1 MTLLRSLK
9 RKWKNRPRTR
19 KEWIALYVSYLKR
32 IPERQYWPIFIILSL
47 YFVVPMSE
55 ITVTLGAI
63 LYFKFEKRVRPVIEK
78 LTNRLPDWLRYG
90 GSIIFFLVMIDD
102 TLFYFGLMALAA
114 WSTKQVQKSN
124 SETGTDPS
132 HSEDTVLEL
141 QGNQETHETDR
152 NS

>member
-19 KEWIALYVSYLKR
+19 KGWIDLYISYLKR

-55 ITVTLGAI
+55 ITVTLGAL
-63 LYFKFEKRVRPVIEK
+63 LYFKFEKKIRPSIEK
-78 LTNRLPDWLRYG
+78 LTSRLPDWLRYG

-102 TLFYFGLMALAA
+102 TLFYFGLIALAF
-114 WSTKQVQKSN
+114 WSSKQVRKKTVPPPLHDDEEVLQYGSN
-124 SETGTDPS
+124 KEPDETNS
-132 HSEDTVLEL
+132 HS
-141 QGNQETHETDR
+141 
-152 NS
+152 